1 MPSFSIGQL
10 DVATNKL
17 YVPKIE
23 EQFMMNRPLFKKLYD
38 KKKKLTG
45 GQDIRVPVRFDANA
59 SGGAWAGGVATLDA
73 TFQENVTHAIFEPA
87 FYYTAMM
94 VPQTYLWLNKGQA
107 KLTVIMENQA
117 ESALNTLNKTL
128 GLDIHGAGGLNSA
141 GARKIDGIQAIMT
154 QSADPSYAAFGR
166 ITRVGASGSWSNPI
180 GNAFW
185 NAIVF
190 AANANTTV
198 TGWSHSE
205 VIDNLT
211 TLSLNKL
218 QQIVSFAKRDDVDP
232 EFIVSG
238 RRVYNAAVNLLQTYR
253 RYENA
258 DDMGKAGFK
267 KGIMYDTA
275 MLVADDSANSG
286 ELSVINT
293 EDLALYVSPEADFL
307 PTDFRKPVNQE
318 VLIKYIFLCLSMT
331 AKRCNS
337 LVRVTG
343 ITG

>member
-10 DVATNKL
+10 DVGTNKL
-17 YVPKIE
+17 YVPAITE
-23 EQFMMNRPLFKKLYD
+23 NFMLNRPVFKKLYG

-45 GQDIRVPVRFDANA
+45 GQDIRIPVRFDANA

-73 TFQENVTHAIFEPA
+73 TFQENVTHAIFPIS
-87 FYYTAMM
+87 FYYTAMQ
-94 VPQTYLWLNKGQA
+94 VPQTYLWLNNGPA
-107 KLTVIMENQA
+107 KLTDIMENQA

-128 GLDIHGAGGLNSA
+128 GQDIHGAGGLNAA
-141 GARKIDGIQAIMT
+141 GARKIDGLQALMT
-154 QSADPSYAAFGR
+154 QAADPSYAPFGG
-166 ITRVGASGSWSNPI
+166 ITRVGASGSWLSNS

-198 TGWSHSE
+198 TGWTHSE
-205 VIDNLT
+205 VIDNVT
-211 TLSLNKL
+211 TLSLSKL

-232 EFIVSG
+232 EFIVGG
-238 RRVYNAAVNLLQTYR
+238 RRVYNACVNLLQTYR

-267 KGIMYDTA
+267 KGVMYDTC
-275 MLVADDSANSG
+275 MIVADDSANAG
-286 ELSVINT
+286 ELSVLNT
-293 EDLALYVSPEADFL
+293 EDISLYVSPEADFL
-307 PTDFRKPVNQE
+307 ATDFRKPINQE
-318 VLIKYIFLCLSMT
+318 ALIKYIFLCLSMT